1 METYRGFIIDDWQH
15 ISVCRNS
22 CNGKVI
28 VGNDIEEAK
37 KKIDDYFEIGNVGYE
52 V

>member
-1 METYRGFIIDDWQH
+1 METYRGFIMDDWQH
-15 ISVCRNS
+15 IIVCRNT

-28 VGNDIEEAK
+28 VGSDDKEVKE
-37 KKIDDYFEIGNVGYE
+37 KIDEYFDIGNVGYE